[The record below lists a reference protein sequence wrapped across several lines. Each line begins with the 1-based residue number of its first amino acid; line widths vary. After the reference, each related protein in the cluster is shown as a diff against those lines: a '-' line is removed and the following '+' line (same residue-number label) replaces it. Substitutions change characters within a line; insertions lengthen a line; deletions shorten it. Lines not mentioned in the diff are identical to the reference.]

1 MKILKFKKI
10 SKNKYKLFLDNNES
24 ITLYEDVIINNNLL
38 LSKEVD
44 NALLDDLMKQNNCVD
59 AYNIALNYIAV
70 RMRSIYEVKEYLVKK
85 GVSNT
90 LIENTIKRLIKDG
103 YLDDLKFARAFAND
117 KLTITNNGPIKIK
130 KELLKYIVEEN
141 IINEV
146 IINIDNDIVKEKL
159 SKLVEKQVKIK
170 KGSTNTLKIKLVNY
184 FINLGYDKDMI
195 LKELS
200 KYELKSDENKLK
212 RDYDKIYNKY
222 KDKYEGSKLTYFIAQ
237 KLYTK
242 GYTSSDITTVI
253 KENFDD

>member
-1 MKILKFKKI
+1 MKILKFKKT
-10 SKNKYKLFLDNNES
+10 SKDKYKLFLDNNES

-44 NALLDDLMKQNNCVD
+44 NELLDDLIKQNNFVD
-59 AYNIALNYIAV
+59 AYNIALNYISV
-70 RMRSIYEVKEYLVKK
+70 RMRSIYETKEYLIKK
-85 GVSNT
+85 GISNT
-90 LIENTIKRLIKDG
+90 LIESTIKKLIKDG
-103 YLDDLKFARAFAND
+103 YLDDLKFTKAFVND
-117 KLTITNNGPIKIK
+117 KLTITNQGPSKIK
-130 KELLKYIVEEN
+130 RELLKYKVEES

-146 IINIDNDIVKEKL
+146 TSDIDNDIVRQKL

-170 KGSTNTLKIKLVNY
+170 KGSTNILKIKLVNY
-184 FINLGYDKDMI
+184 FMNLGYSKDMI

-222 KDKYEGSKLTYFIAQ
+222 KDKYEGSKLSYYIAQ

-253 KENFDD
+253 KDNFNH

>member
-38 LSKEVD
+38 FSKEVD
-44 NALLDDLMKQNNCVD
+44 NELLDDLMKQNNCID

-70 RMRSIYEVKEYLVKK
+70 RMRSIYEVKEYLSKK
-85 GVSNT
+85 KVSDT
-90 LIENTIKRLIKDG
+90 LAKNTIKKLIKDG
-103 YLDDLKFARAFAND
+103 YLDDLKFAKAFVND
-117 KLTITNNGPIKIK
+117 KLTITNNGPIKIR
-130 KELLKYIVEEN
+130 KELIKYKVDES

-146 IINIDNDIVKEKL
+146 IGNIDNDSVREKL

-170 KGSTNTLKIKLVNY
+170 KGSTNSLKIRLVNY

-200 KYELKSDENKLK
+200 KYELKSDESKLK

-242 GYTSSDITTVI
+242 GYTSSDITKVI
-253 KENFDD
+253 KDNFYD

>member
-38 LSKEVD
+38 LLKEVD

-85 GVSNT
+85 GISNT
-90 LIENTIKRLIKDG
+90 LLENTIKKLTKDG
-103 YLDDLKFARAFAND
+103 YLDDLKFARAFVND

-130 KELLKYIVEEN
+130 KELLKYKVEESV
-141 IINEV
+141 INEV
-146 IINIDNDIVKEKL
+146 ISDIDNDIVKEKL
-159 SKLVEKQVKIK
+159 SRLVEKQVKIK

-184 FINLGYDKDMI
+184 FVNLGYDKDMV

-212 RDYDKIYNKY
+212 RDYDKIYIKY

-253 KENFDD
+253 KERV